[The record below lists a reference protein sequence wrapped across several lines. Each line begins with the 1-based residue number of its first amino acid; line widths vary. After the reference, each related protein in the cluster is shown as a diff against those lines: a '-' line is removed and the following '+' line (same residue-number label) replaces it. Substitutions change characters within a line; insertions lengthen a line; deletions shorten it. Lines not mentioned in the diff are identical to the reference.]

1 MGVKINIHEKYQP
14 FFENLEKRYVIITG
28 GRGSGKSF
36 ASALF
41 TCLQLIR
48 KSNWRFLYTRYTLT
62 SAEISVIPEFE
73 GKLDNLGV
81 RPLFDVTKKEIIN
94 RRTGSDII
102 FSGIKTSSGNQ
113 TAKLKSIPNLNAFII
128 EEAEEFEDETAFDVI
143 NYSIR
148 AKGVQNVII
157 IVMNPPTIEHWIWP
171 RWFEKSHRMTTID
184 GVQVPISTHP
194 DVLHIHTT
202 YLDNL
207 DNLHP
212 DFIREIEMTKETNR
226 EKYEHIFIGKWRDKR
241 EGVVFEKWSEGEFD
255 TTLPYCYGLDF
266 GFTSP
271 LALVKVAV
279 DSKRRRIFI
288 DEYLYKSYLP
298 AQNVINLLGC
308 IDRPQD
314 LIIADSAEP
323 TLIASI
329 ALDGFNITHA
339 QKREVIEDIRLIQ
352 EFEIVVTERSY
363 NVKKELRNYVWND
376 KKSETPVDEYNHALD
391 AMRYAF
397 NRLHLNRSVLAY
409 TT

>member
-1 MGVKINIHEKYQP
+1 MAIKPKYKP
-14 FFENLEKRYVIITG
+14 FFDNLEKRYVIITG

-36 ASALF
+36 AAASYA
-41 TCLQLIR
+41 CARIHDNR
-48 KSNWRFLYTRYTLT
+48 GWRFLYTRYTLT

-73 GKLDNLGV
+73 EKLELFGV
-81 RPLFDVTKKEIIN
+81 RPLFNVTKKEIIN

-157 IVMNPPTIEHWIWP
+157 IIMNPPTIEHWIWP

-212 DFIREIEMTKETNR
+212 DFIREIEQTKRTNR

-255 TTLPYCYGLDF
+255 TTLSYCYGLDF

-271 LALVKVAV
+271 LALIKVAV

-329 ALDGFNITHA
+329 ALDGFNITRA

>member
-1 MGVKINIHEKYQP
+1 MKIHPKYRK
-14 FFENLEKRYVIITG
+14 FFDNTRNRYVIITG

-36 ASALF
+36 AVASYVCARVHD
-41 TCLQLIR
+41 CP
-48 KSNWRFLYTRYTLT
+48 NWRFLYTRYTLT

-73 GKLDNLGV
+73 EKLELFGI
-81 RPLFDVTKKEIIN
+81 REKFDVTKREIVN
-94 RRTGSDII
+94 RDNNSDII

-113 TAKLKSIPNLNAFII
+113 TAKLKSIPGLNAFII
-128 EEAEEFEDETAFDVI
+128 EEAEEFEDEKAFDVI

-148 AKGVQNVII
+148 AKGVQNVVI

-241 EGVVFEKWSEGEFD
+241 EGVVFEKWIEGEFD
-255 TTLPYCYGLDF
+255 TALPYCYGLDF

-314 LIIADSAEP
+314 LIVADSAEP

-352 EFEIVVTERSY
+352 EFEIIVTERSY

>member
-1 MGVKINIHEKYQP
+1 
-14 FFENLEKRYVIITG
+14 
-28 GRGSGKSF
+28 
-36 ASALF
+36 
-41 TCLQLIR
+41 
-48 KSNWRFLYTRYTLT
+48 
-62 SAEISVIPEFE
+62 
-73 GKLDNLGV
+73 
-81 RPLFDVTKKEIIN
+81 
-94 RRTGSDII
+94 
-102 FSGIKTSSGNQ
+102 
-113 TAKLKSIPNLNAFII
+113 
-128 EEAEEFEDETAFDVI
+128 
-143 NYSIR
+143 
-148 AKGVQNVII
+148 
-157 IVMNPPTIEHWIWP
+157 
-171 RWFEKSHRMTTID
+171 
-184 GVQVPISTHP
+184 
-194 DVLHIHTT
+194 
-202 YLDNL
+202 
-207 DNLHP
+207 
-212 DFIREIEMTKETNR
+212 
-226 EKYEHIFIGKWRDKR
+226 
-241 EGVVFEKWSEGEFD
+241 
-255 TTLPYCYGLDF
+255 
-266 GFTSP
+266 
-271 LALVKVAV
+271 VKVAV

-329 ALDGFNITHA
+329 ALDGFNITRA

>member
-212 DFIREIEMTKETNR
+212 DFIREIKMTKETNR

-241 EGVVFEKWSEGEFD
+241 EGVVFEKWTEGEFD

-279 DSKRRRIFI
+279 DSKKRRIFI

-314 LIIADSAEP
+314 LIVADSAEP

-329 ALDGFNITHA
+329 ALDGFNIAHA

-352 EFEIVVTERSY
+352 EFKIIVTERSY

-376 KKSETPVDEYNHALD
+376 KKSETPVDEYNHAID

>member
-255 TTLPYCYGLDF
+255 TALPYCYGLDF

-314 LIIADSAEP
+314 LIVADSAEP

-329 ALDGFNITHA
+329 ALDGFNITNA